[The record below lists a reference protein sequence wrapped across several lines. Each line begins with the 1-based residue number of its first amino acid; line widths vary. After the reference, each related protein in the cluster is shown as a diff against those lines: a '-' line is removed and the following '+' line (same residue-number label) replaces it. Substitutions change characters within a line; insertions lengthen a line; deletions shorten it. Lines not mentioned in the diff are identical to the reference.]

1 MTLLMP
7 TAVRHDLPGFR
18 AIMRIASRTA
28 HCFFDEVEID
38 MRSTTWF
45 DADMCA
51 LLGSLLYKLND
62 DLNTVKLT
70 NVSSAVHSILSKNGF
85 LSHYGEERIPDRWGT
100 TIRYHRFETTDDG
113 TFAGYIEHE
122 LIHRQELP
130 VMSPGLTKRF
140 RESIFEIFSNAVLH
154 SETKLGIFSCGQLF
168 PNRHTLSFT
177 VAELG
182 IGICE
187 SVRRHTGLNMRPE
200 EAIEWAT
207 QETNTTKKGSIPGG
221 LGLKLLS
228 EFVDLNRG
236 ALQIVSDTGYW
247 RREGARTLTATLDDR
262 FGGTVVSL
270 KINTA
275 DESAYKLQSEPDV
288 EDIF

>member
-1 MTLLMP
+1 
-7 TAVRHDLPGFR
+7 
-18 AIMRIASRTA
+18 
-28 HCFFDEVEID
+28 

-177 VAELG
+177 VADLG